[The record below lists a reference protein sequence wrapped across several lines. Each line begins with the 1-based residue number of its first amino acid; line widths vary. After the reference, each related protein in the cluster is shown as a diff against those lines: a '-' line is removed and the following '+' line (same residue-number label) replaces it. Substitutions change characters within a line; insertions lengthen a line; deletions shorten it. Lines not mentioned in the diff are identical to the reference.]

1 MRVVNCEG
9 IMSSLHIR
17 VRIVW
22 MRLQQYSEGGV
33 NVEIK
38 LSSIKKLGEEMDTGD
53 HSRTNQK
60 GGGDHLVQVHLG
72 VYVGRMYPTTVVP
85 SCFQFCCVS
94 NARPTPHTRRDH
106 VSHGVN
112 LNL

>member
-1 MRVVNCEG
+1 
-9 IMSSLHIR
+9 
-17 VRIVW
+17 

-38 LSSIKKLGEEMDTGD
+38 LGSIKQLGEEMDTED

-85 SCFQFCCVS
+85 SCFQFCGVS
-94 NARPTPHTRRDH
+94 NARPTPHIRRDH
-106 VSHGVN
+106 ASHGVN